1 MDKLAEELCST
12 LNDFMTCDHMPHLV
26 FLPINA
32 LMLMMAIA
40 FMEYW
45 SNSNKVLVQ
54 LISLTP
60 PPPPFHPALLC
71 STHYVA
77 GKLAIIPAW
86 QRHVSY

>member
-60 PPPPFHPALLC
+60 PPPSTLLF
-71 STHYVA
+71 YVLLTILRA
-77 GKLAIIPAW
+77 NLP
-86 QRHVSY
+86 